1 MENQPKPLTQANKQQ
16 TIADRSAI
24 KSDYK
29 LWADSLS
36 YKDFATWAKK
46 CYNEYTENSLNL
58 SLPRD
63 VRVSYLDQASSFKKI
78 LDYIERQ
85 TS

>member
-1 MENQPKPLTQANKQQ
+1 MENQPKPLTANNRQQ
-16 TIADRSAI
+16 TLADRGAI
-24 KSDYK
+24 KGDYK
-29 LWADSLS
+29 LWKDSLS
-36 YKDFATWAKK
+36 YKDFATFAKK
-46 CYNEYTENSLNL
+46 CYNEYTEYSLDL

>member
-1 MENQPKPLTQANKQQ
+1 MENKSTTTTSQNKQQ
-16 TIADRSAI
+16 HIADRSAI

-29 LWADSLS
+29 RWAESIS
-36 YKDFATWAKK
+36 HKDFANWAKK
-46 CYNEYTENSLNL
+46 CYNEYMDHSQEL
-58 SLPRD
+58 SLPKD
-63 VRVSYLDQASSFKKI
+63 IRVSYLDQASTFKKV